1 MKNWPTDFSQTDTVR
16 VDASV
21 YFGDDRSGQGGEGD
35 SSEESTELKDAQSG
49 EIALYYR
56 PLGAPADGS
65 KDVQLSQPKDATN
78 YKYNETEPLYYKGE
92 SGVLPLGS
100 EVVLVVKYSPNSSIT
115 NSLEETKT
123 VTVRPDAPKL
133 VGEQSG
139 ATKAVVEVV
148 EGQEYAIVEGTG
160 SLPEDAEW
168 KSYLEPIVIDDLNPG
183 TKLRV
188 WTRAKEQEVQSGQS
202 AQWVVS
208 NPLEISTHQFQVS
221 AASDQPLIYG
231 EDYTY
236 ENGLLVVKSAK
247 PIAISLQ
254 SGVESATDRISVESP
269 KDVTANV
276 TLDDVR
282 TPGTLFKF

>member
-1 MKNWPTDFSQTDTVR
+1 M
-16 VDASV
+16 
-21 YFGDDRSGQGGEGD
+21 
-35 SSEESTELKDAQSG
+35 
-49 EIALYYR
+49 
-56 PLGAPADGS
+56 
-65 KDVQLSQPKDATN
+65 
-78 YKYNETEPLYYKGE
+78 
-92 SGVLPLGS
+92 
-100 EVVLVVKYSPNSSIT
+100 
-115 NSLEETKT
+115 
-123 VTVRPDAPKL
+123 RPDAPKL